1 MVPVQI
7 TTVVPAQAGTQRL
20 CTLNLMLTAFLNS
33 LLAYLALP
41 TIGLSSLFVI
51 SLLSATL
58 LPMGS
63 EPAVFAVVKLNPAL
77 FWPAILVATA
87 GNTIGGAISYAMGYG
102 AKQWMAAERE
112 TRWFGWLQR
121 FGPKTLLLAWLP
133 VVGDPLCSLAG
144 WLKMDFWPCVVFMA
158 IGKLLRYLT
167 ITALLLMVPNGFW
180 HQLLSWL

>member
-1 MVPVQI
+1 MDGLLRR
-7 TTVVPAQAGTQRL
+7 AF
-20 CTLNLMLTAFLNS
+20 MLTSLFTS
-33 LLAYLALP
+33 LLAALALP
-41 TIGLSSLFVI
+41 TVGLSSLFVI

-77 FWPAILVATA
+77 FWPAILVAAT

-102 AKQWMAAERE
+102 AKQLMAAERE

-133 VVGDPLCSLAG
+133 VIGDPLCSLAG
-144 WLKMDFWPCVVFMA
+144 WLKMDFWPCVVYMA

-180 HQLLSWL
+180 HQLLNWL